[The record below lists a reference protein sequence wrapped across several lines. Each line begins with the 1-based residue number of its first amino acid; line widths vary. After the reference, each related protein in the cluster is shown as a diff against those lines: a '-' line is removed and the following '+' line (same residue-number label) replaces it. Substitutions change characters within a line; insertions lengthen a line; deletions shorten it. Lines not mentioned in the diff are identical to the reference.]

1 MTKQQ
6 VKQRQHQQW
15 LKRQVNIKK
24 PDTSKHDLKVSEMV
38 STNPFFAKS
47 FVNAF
52 NKFNG
57 GFNA

>member
-1 MTKQQ
+1 MTKQEAE
-6 VKQRQHQQW
+6 QRQHEQW
-15 LKRQVNIKK
+15 LKRQVKIKK
-24 PDTSKHDLKVSEMV
+24 PDTKKYDLKVSEMV

-57 GFNA
+57 GF